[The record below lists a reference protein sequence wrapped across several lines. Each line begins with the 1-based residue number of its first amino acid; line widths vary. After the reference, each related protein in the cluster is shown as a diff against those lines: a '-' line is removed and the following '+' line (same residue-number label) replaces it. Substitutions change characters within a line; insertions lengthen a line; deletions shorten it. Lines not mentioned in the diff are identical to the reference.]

1 MTAGR
6 ERLGV
11 VYLFGGT
18 HLFNTQW
25 NLSDPD
31 AAWIRP
37 LLPGIVFFSP
47 VRQGGSET
55 PRPPSFHRASTATVS
70 GTSPQH
76 PKADS

>member
-31 AAWIRP
+31 AAWIRATA
-37 LLPGIVFFSP
+37 GHRVHSP
-47 VRQGGSET
+47 VRQGGFK
-55 PRPPSFHRASTATVS
+55 RPDHRRFIGHQQRRFRDIASAT
-70 GTSPQH
+70 
-76 PKADS
+76 KAD